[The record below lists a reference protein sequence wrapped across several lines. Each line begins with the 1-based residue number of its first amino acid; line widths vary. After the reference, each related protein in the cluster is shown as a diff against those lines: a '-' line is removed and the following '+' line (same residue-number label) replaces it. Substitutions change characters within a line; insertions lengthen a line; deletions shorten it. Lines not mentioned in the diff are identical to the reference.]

1 MGRVILLGTG
11 DSLSWERA
19 LSSLAVPL
27 EGGEVALIDTSSGTV
42 LLGSLRPQIFRS
54 KTCVTCL

>member
-1 MGRVILLGTG
+1 VGRVILLGTG

-19 LSSLAVPL
+19 QLSLAIPL
-27 EGGEVALIDTSSGTV
+27 EGGEVALIGTSSGAV